1 MQKITLIDWVVF
13 ALQRELDGEIAMK
26 VWVLTREENQYD
38 QFGEYFDAVFSKK
51 PTVEQVMEH
60 VGSKKIAEHVLGS
73 GGRISDE
80 DTWYFLREVDC

>member
-1 MQKITLIDWVVF
+1 
-13 ALQRELDGEIAMK
+13 MK

-51 PTVEQVMEH
+51 PTIRQLMPH
-60 VGSKKIAEHVLGS
+60 VGDSKTIAEHVLRS
-73 GGRISDE
+73 GGRMSDE